1 MNVAMQ
7 IDGSSRRKVSTK
19 YFDKMTH
26 SQIVVTVNPG
36 NWEGDFRLWESMCTG
51 ALVFVDPI
59 MVRFELLC
67 TIYIGDLYLICH

>member
-1 MNVAMQ
+1 M
-7 IDGSSRRKVSTK
+7 STK

-26 SQIVVTVNPG
+26 AQIVVTVNPG

-59 MVRFELLC
+59 MVSFCFQSAISSVVNMMHC
-67 TIYIGDLYLICH
+67 TGATPFSTFR